1 MKISLCKTFSMTL
14 LKSIMLL
21 WQKMGYK
28 ISTKGIKKLKYQ
40 DNYEQFTSSLVQ
52 TNIFL
57 SKVAFSMLK
66 FLLTIERVTERKK
79 AWVWCMNLIL
89 QIAYGSQLIVSL
101 KLSKQLARLKS
112 KSLETEVVKCESKGQ
127 ACTCH
132 TQLTR
137 R

>member
-1 MKISLCKTFSMTL
+1 
-14 LKSIMLL
+14 
-21 WQKMGYK
+21 MGYK

-79 AWVWCMNLIL
+79 A
-89 QIAYGSQLIVSL
+89 
-101 KLSKQLARLKS
+101 
-112 KSLETEVVKCESKGQ
+112 
-127 ACTCH
+127 
-132 TQLTR
+132 
-137 R
+137 